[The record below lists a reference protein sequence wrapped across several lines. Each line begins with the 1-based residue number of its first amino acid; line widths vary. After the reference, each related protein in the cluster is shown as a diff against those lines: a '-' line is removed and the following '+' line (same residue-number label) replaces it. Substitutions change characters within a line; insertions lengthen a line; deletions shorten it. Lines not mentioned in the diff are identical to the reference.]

1 MQEFLSEINSK
12 IKDSEPSTSEGQQEA
27 TQAESATPGESA
39 QTSTGEPKPAEE
51 SLEATL
57 ERELIAESRRES
69 SELVFR
75 AGKSRRVYNELFK
88 VIDASD
94 VVIQVLDARDPLGTR
109 SRYVEEYIRKE
120 KAHKH
125 VVLLLNKIDLV
136 PTAVTVRYVLPL
148 LCAAF
153 SKVARTTW

>member
-1 MQEFLSEINSK
+1 MSEIESK
-12 IKDSEPSTSEGQQEA
+12 DKGIDDANATAEQKAATLSDGSALEQSSQPTEGETQTQEPV
-27 TQAESATPGESA
+27 
-39 QTSTGEPKPAEE
+39 E
-51 SLEATL
+51 SLETVF

-94 VVIQVLDARDPLGTR
+94 VIIQVLDARDPLGTR
-109 SRYVEEYIRKE
+109 SKYVEDYIRKE
-120 KAHKH
+120 KSHKH

-136 PTAVTVRYVLPL
+136 PTAVTVRYQLTKYL
-148 LCAAF
+148 L
-153 SKVARTTW
+153 